1 MTSLDELLAYETGE
15 PARRA
20 SGRVGWW
27 ALRAV
32 VASAALGAA
41 LVVVLLVLGYELPY
55 PTAAAGILAVLV
67 LHRLVAGLGV
77 RRRVRSATDLE
88 QEPGRRGADGLAPAV
103 HRWHVRMQRKRTLQ
117 PSLAE
122 LVDERLRLRHGCT
135 RAGDPARAR
144 TLLGERLWSYLGDPG
159 ARTPSPRDFG
169 AMLKTVEE
177 L

>member
-1 MTSLDELLAYETGE
+1 MTSLDDLLSRE
-15 PARRA
+15 PAETEGRR
-20 SGRVGWW
+20 RPRRWW
-27 ALRAV
+27 AAKAA

-41 LVVVLLVLGYELPY
+41 LVMVLLVLGYELPY
-55 PTAAAGILAVLV
+55 LTAAAGVLAVLV
-67 LHRLVAGLGV
+67 LHRLVTGLGV
-77 RRRVRSATDLE
+77 PRRVRRAADLE
-88 QEPGRRGADGLAPAV
+88 REPGQRGADGLAPAV

-135 RAGDPARAR
+135 RTSDPGRARA
-144 TLLGERLWSYLGDPG
+144 LLGERLWSYLGEST
-159 ARTPSPRDFG
+159 ARTPSPRDFA